1 MTEQIVPPAPPPP
14 KRSFFQN
21 TMRALLVIV
30 IILILLAV
38 FLVSFTQTSWFR
50 NIVRS
55 QIENFVENNTHGKL
69 SIGRIDGD
77 LINGFT
83 IYDAHLKLR
92 GADSTE
98 IASIKEIYARYS
110 IWRFING
117 SEIPVTTLIMRTPV
131 IRFVKL
137 PGDSLWNYQRFIPIS
152 LTPGSPTPFNLKIDV
167 QDLRLE
173 NGELFVH
180 DYNPRITAVQPEEK
194 SSIDWGDFILED
206 INLDMNAHVNGE
218 KMQKAQIYNLS
229 FLTHGRDSTP
239 LRVHHLE
246 LIADHNDEHLEIS
259 NLHLITDRSDIHL
272 TAVMDPFRVLNG
284 EPFDSLAHTPTK
296 LLLTANSVNEKELRQ
311 FLPDLSFLE
320 GSPSIEIAAEGEFG
334 KLKITKGA
342 LGFRN
347 DGTITFSGE
356 LRNLHDPDH
365 FYLDV
370 VLKAHN
376 LSDRT
381 LRNYVPGLQIPDI
394 QRFGTVNIDRLTF
407 VGYPENFN
415 TTFDIHSSNGAING
429 KAALDLRSAQLIY
442 DANISTKNVNLA
454 RLLDDPSLES
464 DLNSTLT
471 IKGKG
476 TDPKTMQAEF
486 QLDGAGTTAF
496 KNYQIEKFHIG
507 GNIASAHLTLQ
518 NTEIIL
524 QSGASLHSSY
534 ATIDFSRETP
544 TYDFEVV
551 TKNLPVTDFAP
562 IFPRSSR
569 VSVDATLSGGGTSAN
584 NLVGSI
590 NAEISGLEQDNKP
603 LPNIKLTATL
613 ERDSNGSGRR
623 LDMITSSIAD
633 LTFRGKYNIETI
645 GSIIGDRIQKISTSI
660 KNRSNHSNDTLSVF
674 GTNTFSC
681 TDSIDLSY
689 TANIKD
695 LRPIAPFIPNMLLLG
710 NGKLNGSVKGCE
722 NGEIAIATDGDIHNF
737 LMRSRNQASDSSGLP
752 PMRLKDTKLSFFLEQ
767 IGNRESTLLHSLKA
781 DLKIHSDSTQRI
793 SGVFIDKP
801 DMTTHLENGNLNYSI
816 NTMLKPNMAIH
827 VSGIGNIS
835 NSDLVFQPDSL
846 SVGFGGPFVWYNDK
860 KPRITI
866 ASDGS
871 VEIDTLSMIKEK
883 AGYDPDHKFA
893 QKIVTGFRIKG
904 DSIIYAYLETPQFD
918 LSEIA
923 KFFPNPESMSELNNM
938 RGRVNYMNVRMDGS
952 FSHPHIAAELAVR
965 NVAYNNVTID
975 SGRIN
980 LLYKDLTLSGNANFH
995 VDTADFSKESIR
1007 QGREVFIAHGD
1018 NSFRLDIKS
1027 VPLLFSL
1034 KRYPGYSADSAA
1046 VSKRQI
1052 DITASAKDYPLD
1064 MFSPFVPVIADLHG
1078 LSDIELTINGTQ
1090 ENILYK
1096 GSVDIRQGSMLLP
1109 TTNLR
1114 YTMNGKLLLSS
1125 EELRF
1130 VDMNLANF
1138 PGDDPDGRGVLTGSF
1153 FFKGFNVESFKLYL
1167 STNRLTVLNAASQET
1182 IKEVYGPLAIR
1193 TVGDPLT
1200 FSGTFDRPILTGDIF
1215 VISGNLILPQSY
1227 VSSAALLN
1235 DGILYRIKDNGEMT
1249 DLTDSAGLNQPAD
1262 SLRDST
1268 QLEYSGEQN
1277 FDDYDDPAFER
1288 VPPTTTDT
1296 TRTVMTNVQFTPA
1309 QLSFQD
1315 KMLYALNISSS
1326 GNLWITLNF
1335 SKFYGLFDMI
1345 LTAEIKTDGILTFTR
1360 SEPGEIYSYDGK
1372 ILLTDKST
1380 FRFYNKDFSPVTG
1393 SIDFVKGNS
1402 TLDIIAEYT
1411 GPHKVSGSGDET
1423 IKIKL
1428 TITGTI
1434 SEPELAMDLYRKNGQ
1449 EFVKDLRTD
1458 EQVRAD
1464 VLSYLASGTLAGDQ
1478 QGGANSNPFAD
1489 AGASI
1494 LSGQVS
1500 RFASNYLSQ
1509 TGLIKSFGLELG
1521 GASVIQN
1528 LKVTGGFKNL
1538 LFSYGRTTNSG
1549 SGVISN
1555 DFTAEW
1561 PISDNLSV
1569 TGEYHPNTSFGSS
1582 GLTQQPLVLFRGLY
1596 RFP

>member
-1 MTEQIVPPAPPPP
+1 
-14 KRSFFQN
+14 
-21 TMRALLVIV
+21 
-30 IILILLAV
+30 
-38 FLVSFTQTSWFR
+38 
-50 NIVRS
+50 
-55 QIENFVENNTHGKL
+55 
-69 SIGRIDGD
+69 
-77 LINGFT
+77 
-83 IYDAHLKLR
+83 
-92 GADSTE
+92 
-98 IASIKEIYARYS
+98 
-110 IWRFING
+110 
-117 SEIPVTTLIMRTPV
+117 
-131 IRFVKL
+131 
-137 PGDSLWNYQRFIPIS
+137 
-152 LTPGSPTPFNLKIDV
+152 
-167 QDLRLE
+167 
-173 NGELFVH
+173 
-180 DYNPRITAVQPEEK
+180 
-194 SSIDWGDFILED
+194 
-206 INLDMNAHVNGE
+206 
-218 KMQKAQIYNLS
+218 
-229 FLTHGRDSTP
+229 
-239 LRVHHLE
+239 
-246 LIADHNDEHLEIS
+246 
-259 NLHLITDRSDIHL
+259 
-272 TAVMDPFRVLNG
+272 MDPFRVLNG
-284 EPFDSLAHTPTK
+284 EPFDSLAHTQTK
-296 LLLTANSVNEKELRQ
+296 LLLKANFVNERELRL

-334 KLKITKGA
+334 KLKITKGE
-342 LGFRN
+342 LGFRT
-347 DGTITFSGE
+347 DGNISFTGE

-370 VLKAHN
+370 ALKARN

-381 LRNYVPGLQIPDI
+381 LRNYVPGLGIPDL

-415 TTFDIHSSNGAING
+415 TTFDIHSTNGAVNG

-442 DANISTKNVNLA
+442 DGNISTKNVNLA
-454 RLLDDPSLES
+454 RLLDDPGLES
-464 DLNSTLT
+464 DLNSTLV

-476 TDPKTMQAEF
+476 TDPKTMQAAF
-486 QLDGAGTTAF
+486 QLDGAGTTGF

-507 GNIASAHLTLQ
+507 GNIANAQLALQ

-613 ERDSNGSGRR
+613 ERDSSGSGRR
-623 LDMITSSIAD
+623 LDIITSSIAD
-633 LTFRGKYNIETI
+633 LTFRGKYNVETI
-645 GSIIGDRIQKISTSI
+645 GSIIGDRIQKISSSI
-660 KNRSNHSNDTLSVF
+660 KNRGNHSNDTLSVF
-674 GTNTFSC
+674 GTDISSC
-681 TDSIDLSY
+681 TDSVDLSY

-695 LRPIAPFIPNMLLLG
+695 LRPIAPFIPNTILLG

-722 NGEIAIATDGDIHNF
+722 NTEINIATDGNIHNF
-737 LMRSRNQASDSSGLP
+737 LMRSRNLYSDSSGLP
-752 PMRLKDTKLSFFLEQ
+752 SMRLKDTKFSLALDR
-767 IGNRESTLLHSLKA
+767 IGNHEYTLLRSLKA

-801 DMTTHLENGNLNYSI
+801 DLTTHLENENLNYSI
-816 NTMLKPNMAIH
+816 TSLLKPNVAIH
-827 VSGIGNIS
+827 VSGTGNIT

-860 KPRITI
+860 KPRITF

-893 QKIVTGFRIKG
+893 QRIVTGFRVKG
-904 DSIIYAYLETPQFD
+904 DSINYAYLETPQFD

-923 KFFPNPESMSELNNM
+923 NFFPNPESMPELNNM
-938 RGRVNYMNVRMDGS
+938 RGRVNYMNARMDGS
-952 FSHPHIAAELAVR
+952 FSHPHIKADLAVR
-965 NVAYNNVTID
+965 NVAYNNVTVD

-980 LLYKDLTLSGNANFH
+980 LLYRDLTLSGTANFH
-995 VDTADFSKESIR
+995 VDTADFTKESIR
-1007 QGREVFIAHGD
+1007 QGREVFVAHGD

-1046 VSKRQI
+1046 VNKRQI
-1052 DITASAKDYPLD
+1052 DVTASAKDYPLD
-1064 MFSPFVPVIADLHG
+1064 MFSPFVPVVADLHG

-1114 YTMNGKLLLSS
+1114 YMMNGKLLLSS

-1138 PGDDPDGRGVLTGSF
+1138 PGDDPDGRAVLTGSF
-1153 FFKGFNVESFKLYL
+1153 FFKGFNVESFKFFL

-1200 FSGTFDRPILTGDIF
+1200 FSGTFDKPILAGDIS
-1215 VISGNLILPQSY
+1215 VISGNLTLPQTN
-1227 VSSAALLN
+1227 VSSSALLN
-1235 DGILYRIKDNGEMT
+1235 DGILYRIKNNDEMT
-1249 DLTDSAGLNQPAD
+1249 DSSALSQPAD
-1262 SLRDST
+1262 SLQDST

-1277 FDDYDDPAFER
+1277 FDAYDEPAFQAAPQ
-1288 VPPTTTDT
+1288 VTTDT

-1315 KMLYALNISSS
+1315 KMLYALNITAP

-1360 SEPGEIYSYDGK
+1360 SEPGESYSYDGN

-1393 SIDFVKGNS
+1393 SINFTKGNS

-1411 GPHKVSGSGDET
+1411 GPHKISGSGDEI
-1423 IKIKL
+1423 IKIRL

-1434 SEPELAMDLYRKNGQ
+1434 TEPELAMELYRKNGQ

-1458 EQVRAD
+1458 DQVRAD
-1464 VLSYLASGTLAGDQ
+1464 VLSYLATGTLAGDLP
-1478 QGGANSNPFAD
+1478 GGNNTNAFAE
-1489 AGASI
+1489 AGSSI
-1494 LSGQVS
+1494 ISGQVS
-1500 RFASNYLSQ
+1500 RLASNYI
-1509 TGLIKSFGLELG
+1509 THIPFFKSVGLELG
-1521 GASVIQN
+1521 GSSLIQN
-1528 LKVTGGFKNL
+1528 LKVTGGFKNFL
-1538 LFSYGRTTNSG
+1538 ISYEGKTNSI
-1549 SGVISN
+1549 SGILSN
-1555 DFTAEW
+1555 DVTAEM
-1561 PISDNLSV
+1561 PLSDVFPGSIANKIFIMA
-1569 TGEYHPNTSFGSS
+1569 EYHANATSGNS
-1582 GLTQQPLVLFRGLY
+1582 GLTQQPLFLGRAFLRL
-1596 RFP
+1596 P